1 MLRLVPV
8 PTDLRENEKMSN
20 PQTLTVPTLLHS
32 ALIFSAL
39 LLLSSCGS
47 DPSVR
52 VVTETEIV
60 EVPVEV
66 YKPLPETLTRPLN
79 YPDSVVFGVDGDI
92 TIDDLLDMVF
102 DLLDTVDTANKDRAS
117 SEELTTPDPVAEP
130 LP

>member
-1 MLRLVPV
+1 
-8 PTDLRENEKMSN
+8 
-20 PQTLTVPTLLHS
+20 
-32 ALIFSAL
+32 
-39 LLLSSCGS
+39 
-47 DPSVR
+47 VR